1 MRAHVLVAAALALAA
16 TVTSANALSIV
27 NTDKTNHA
35 VMATPAGGKA
45 HELVIKARHTAN
57 VDCAKGCE
65 LKLGVAKTHFDGKI
79 HKIWI
84 KGGKFVSA

>member
-1 MRAHVLVAAALALAA
+1 MRAHLLVAAALALAA

-27 NTDKTNHA
+27 NTDKANHA
-35 VMATPAGGKA
+35 IMATPNGGKA
-45 HELVIKARHTAN
+45 HEFVIKARHTGHIS
-57 VDCAKGCE
+57 CTKGCE
-65 LKLGVAKTHFDGKI
+65 LQLGVAKTHFDGKV

>member
-1 MRAHVLVAAALALAA
+1 MRTHLLVAAALALAA

-35 VMATPAGGKA
+35 VMATPAGGKL
-45 HELVIKARHTAN
+45 HKFVIKAQHTSN
-57 VDCAKGCE
+57 YNCSKGCE
-65 LKLGVAKTHFDGKI
+65 LELGGQKAHFNGKI